1 MSSDTPPLTSAE
13 RAEAAIAQAVGS
25 LALDIGLCSGTPT
38 ETYFR
43 DLLDALPAAIYKTD
57 ALGRIT
63 FYNKAAAELWGTQ
76 PELGKSKWC
85 GSWRLYR
92 TDGAALPHDQ
102 CPMAITLKEK
112 RQIKGVEAIAERPDG
127 IRVNFIAYPSLL
139 YDGSGSVSGA
149 INTLVKITARQR
161 PEEYAQQL
169 ASIIE
174 STDDAVISKDLDGT
188 ITSWNRGAQAIFG
201 YTAEEVVGKP
211 ITILIPEERLDEE
224 PIILARIHSGE
235 RIDHYETVRRRKDG
249 STVDISVTVS
259 PIKNAGGK
267 VIGAS
272 KIARDITASRRAQLE
287 LAELRQQLARAERV
301 SMLGQMA
308 SALVHELSQ
317 PLTATAANLGAALMH
332 LGGKKPDIEELLA
345 ILEDVDK
352 DNRRAADI
360 TTRMRQFS
368 QRRAIEMQPIGV
380 EDLMRSVISLVHSE
394 LTSKHTVVRLLIQPG
409 LPRVLG
415 DRVHLS
421 QVLLNL
427 LVNSIHAVESRPLDA
442 RDIIVEARAVAAN
455 GEVELSVRDTGPGI
469 PDSLV
474 DEVFRPFFT
483 TKADGMG
490 MGLALCRT
498 IVEAHGGRL
507 WIDRSFQE
515 DGAVFRFTLK
525 GA

>member
-1 MSSDTPPLTSAE
+1 MSSDRPPTSSPE
-13 RAEAAIAQAVGS
+13 GAAVIAQAVGF
-25 LALDIGLCSGTPT
+25 LALDLGLRSGTPT
-38 ETYFR
+38 EIYFR
-43 DLLDALPAAIYKTD
+43 DLLDALPFAIYTTD
-57 ALGRIT
+57 SLGRIT

-76 PELGKSKWC
+76 PELGKSEWC

-92 TDGAALPHDQ
+92 TDGAVLPHDQ

-112 RQIKGVEAIAERPDG
+112 RQVRGVEAIAERPDG
-127 IRVNFIAYPSLL
+127 TRVKFIPYPSLL

-149 INTLVKITARQR
+149 INTLVNITARQR

-188 ITSWNRGAQAIFG
+188 ITSWNRGAQEIFG
-201 YTAEEVVGKP
+201 YTAEEVVSKP
-211 ITILIPEERLDEE
+211 IAILIPDDRLDEE
-224 PIILARIHSGE
+224 PTILARIHSGE

-249 STVDISVTVS
+249 SVIDVSVTVS

-272 KIARDITASRRAQLE
+272 KIARDITASKRARLE
-287 LAELRQQLARAERV
+287 LTELRQQLAQAERV
-301 SMLGQMA
+301 SALGQLA
-308 SALVHELSQ
+308 SALVHELGQ
-317 PLTATAANLGAALMH
+317 PLTATTANVGAALMH
-332 LGGKKPDIEELLA
+332 LKDKKPDLEELRA
-345 ILEDVDK
+345 ILDDIDRED
-352 DNRRAADI
+352 RRVADI
-360 TTRMRQFS
+360 ITRMRQFF
-368 QRRAIEMQPIGV
+368 QRRAITMQPLRV
-380 EDLMRSVISLVHSE
+380 EDVVQDIISLVHSE
-394 LTSKHTVVRLLIQPG
+394 AASKHAVVRLLIPPG

-427 LVNSIHAVESRPLDA
+427 LVNGIHAVESRPPDA
-442 RDIIVEARAVAAN
+442 RGIVVEARAVTEN
-455 GEVELSVRDTGPGI
+455 GEVELSVRDSGPGI

-474 DEVFRPFFT
+474 DDVFRPFFT
-483 TKADGMG
+483 TKSDGMG

-507 WIDRSFQE
+507 WIDRMTQQ

-525 GA
+525 QA